1 MQHDDHYYYYKDSY
15 KTTKYY
21 ACRQSQTTKCKA
33 RLTCH
38 DDGTVHIKGD
48 HVCVTGD
55 DVIARDV
62 QEEMRQLLEL
72 QSLGRDDPHKT
83 VNGLAFG
90 SSPSKKRLALS
101 GDAEMRQPVVM
112 PFERSRRSK
121 SDAYLMMTRENFS
134 R

>member
-33 RLTCH
+33 RQTCR

-72 QSLGRDDPHKT
+72 QSLGNLRVLPGRVWRDVKD
-83 VNGLAFG
+83 
-90 SSPSKKRLALS
+90 
-101 GDAEMRQPVVM
+101 EMIRT
-112 PFERSRRSK
+112 K
-121 SDAYLMMTRENFS
+121 L
-134 R
+134 